1 MSNSGQD
8 DYTLPVPGP
17 VRTGT
22 GYPFLAHTRTIY
34 IHIVSFTMSASL
46 ASTLNAPV
54 TGGPI
59 PGNKGIWAGI
69 CSEFVEF
76 TMMFVIYFI
85 ARHHHPEAF
94 RLGPA
99 SIWTTAGVINTVL
112 MVSSSFF
119 IACAVTAMRAGD
131 TTQAQR
137 WMVAAIVTALGYPL
151 VKFYE
156 IGWNMSHAVYGTSG
170 VFFTVYYYT
179 TLNHLIHACWG
190 ILGMFW
196 VLARMKTNAYSA
208 EQHDG
213 LLALASYWHATD
225 IIWLIIFQLFYVLA

>member
-1 MSNSGQD
+1 MS
-8 DYTLPVPGP
+8 
-17 VRTGT
+17 
-22 GYPFLAHTRTIY
+22 
-34 IHIVSFTMSASL
+34 SL
-46 ASTLNAPV
+46 SPCASTAALSPAPGHT
-54 TGGPI
+54 TGRI

-76 TMMFVIYFI
+76 GMMFVIYFV
-85 ARHHHPEAF
+85 ARFHHPEAF
-94 RLGPA
+94 QQGPA
-99 SIWTTAGVINTVL
+99 SIWTTAGVVNTVL

-119 IACAVTAMRAGD
+119 IACAVSAMRAGH
-131 TTQAQR
+131 TPHAQR
-137 WMVAAIVTALGYPL
+137 WMVAAILTALGYPL

-156 IGWNMSHAVYGTSG
+156 IGWNMSHAIYGTSG
-170 VFFTVYYYT
+170 AFFTVYYYT

-213 LLALASYWHATD
+213 LVALASYWHATD
-225 IIWLIIFQLFYVLA
+225 IIWLVIFQLFYVLA